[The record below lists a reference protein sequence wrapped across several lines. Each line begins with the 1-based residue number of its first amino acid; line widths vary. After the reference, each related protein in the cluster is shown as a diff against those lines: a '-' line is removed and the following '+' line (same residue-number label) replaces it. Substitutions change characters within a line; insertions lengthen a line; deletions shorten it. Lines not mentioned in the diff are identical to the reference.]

1 MTSKVLTQFLEN
13 GLGDLKQKG
22 LLNTIDVLDSANG
35 PEITVAGN
43 KMINLAS
50 NNYLGFATRPE
61 LIQATKDATDKYG
74 AGAGA
79 VRTINGTLDI
89 HIELEKQ
96 SLNLKAQKPRLRFN
110 QVSIV
115 IWERLAP

>member
-13 GLGDLKQKG
+13 WLGDLKQKG

-35 PEITVAGN
+35 PEITVDGN

-50 NNYLGFATRPE
+50 NNYLGFATCPE

-74 AGAGA
+74 AGA
-79 VRTINGTLDI
+79 VRTINGTLYI

-96 SLNLKAQKPRLRFN
+96 SLNLKAQKM
-110 QVSIV
+110 
-115 IWERLAP
+115 